1 MKTIVKAGL
10 IAGAISLFTQNK
22 NNTNYKAIK
31 TNLEHTR
38 VHNYNKSSYI
48 KPRRNNKKKLLNSI
62 KWSMP
67 GDSLTLD
74 PHAQNEGPTHMVSR
88 QIYEGLVTPGIN
100 MEILPQL
107 AESWVATADDTWI
120 FNIRRGVLFHDGS
133 SLTASDVAFS
143 INRARTSPS
152 DMVDLIKSITSARA
166 IDGYTVE
173 IKTDGPNP
181 ILLNQL
187 TQIFV
192 MSEAWAKANN
202 CEASYNWDK
211 GETSYCASN
220 ANGTGPFEITFRE
233 QDVRTVFEKNNDWW
247 GNHYT
252 HTIDKIE
259 LLPIKNDATRVAA
272 LLSGEIDYTNVVPVQ
287 DIKRINSS
295 SGHSVKMTAQNRTI
309 FFGMDQGS
317 AELNSSNIKGKNPF
331 ADKRVRLAM
340 YHALDMDAIQDR
352 VMRGQ
357 SVPAGIITAPGV
369 NGHTAAH
376 DQRLPYDPELSKKLL
391 AEAGYPDGFELTL
404 DCPNDRYINDEAI
417 CVAAVGM
424 FAKIGVTVNLD
435 AKTKSQHFPEVK
447 EGDANGMTSDM
458 YMLGWGVPT
467 FDSHYL
473 FSYLFES
480 SGSWNKVNF
489 SNARVDELV
498 AAMGVET
505 NLDERNAMIAEAWD
519 IVQDDVTYLPL
530 HHQVVNQAAKSNV
543 DVPIR
548 MNNEPLFRFA
558 NVN

>member
-1 MKTIVKAGL
+1 MKKTLSIVL
-10 IAGAISLFTQNK
+10 SL
-22 NNTNYKAIK
+22 
-31 TNLEHTR
+31 
-38 VHNYNKSSYI
+38 
-48 KPRRNNKKKLLNSI
+48 LLMGIFSPAFANSI

-88 QIYEGLVTPGIN
+88 QVYEGLVTPGIN

-107 AESWVATADDTWI
+107 AESWVATADDTWV
-120 FNIRRGVLFHDGS
+120 FNLRRGVTFHDGS

-143 INRARTSPS
+143 INRAKTAPS
-152 DMVDLIKSITSARA
+152 DMVDLIKSVKSATA
-166 IDGYTVE
+166 LDAHTVE
-173 IKTDGPNP
+173 VKTDGPNP

-192 MSEAWAKANN
+192 MSEAWAKANG
-202 CEASYNWDK
+202 CEVSYNWDA

-233 QDVRTVFEKNNDWW
+233 QDVRTVFTKNNNWW

-252 HTIDKIE
+252 HNLDQIE

-287 DIKRINSS
+287 DLERFKSS
-295 SGHSVKMTAQNRTI
+295 AGHVVKMTPQNRTI

-317 AELNSSNIKGKNPF
+317 AELNSSNVKGKNPF

-340 YHALDMDAIQDR
+340 YHALDMDAIKDK

-369 NGHTAAH
+369 NGHTAAR
-376 DQRLPYDPELSKKLL
+376 DQRLPYDPELSKQLL

-417 CVAAVGM
+417 CVAAIGM

-435 AKTKSQHFPEVK
+435 AKTKSQHFAEVK
-447 EGDANGMTSDM
+447 GGDANGVTSDM

-467 FDSHYL
+467 FDSHYVY
-473 FSYLFES
+473 SYLFES

-505 NLDERNAMIAEAWD
+505 DLDKRNAMIAEAWD
-519 IVQDDVTYLPL
+519 ITQDDVTYLPL
-530 HHQVVNQAAKSNV
+530 HHQVVNQASKSNI